1 MMKFLLI
8 PGNNSL
14 SHLAKCLAL
23 EAELTGRGHGVLIAV
38 AQKHA
43 WFLERLGKAHAVL
56 PDIQEADDGPAP
68 AWEWFRCIERIQS
81 CIRAEIDLIESYRPD
96 RVLGVFRFTTKAA
109 AEALGIAYDAL
120 VCGCMLTDHGE
131 VLGFAPDDC
140 GAGLQVEYLDN
151 FFRFAGRKISRAAAC
166 FGVAPVEDARNLL
179 EGRRTFLWDF
189 PEFMPLPPQPHRYHI
204 GPLRWDQWPGSA
216 PDGGLPID
224 ERRPLALISFGTCC
238 ASQPAA
244 QKLVDCLMDQGY
256 QVLMAAGGQADLMHV
271 SAANGRLTIWPF
283 APLKALIAQAALVV
297 SHGGQMTLFEALEQ
311 GVPVAVMPFQP
322 EQAHNGVCLERL
334 GCGRRL
340 IPAVAY
346 KGDSQ
351 VYVGALAALDRT
363 RINET
368 IQALTLHPDTP
379 SRLARAKAMLGNY
392 PGAGRLADLLEQP

>member
-14 SHLAKCLAL
+14 SHVAKCLAL

-43 WFLERLGKAHAVL
+43 AFLERLGKVHAVL

-68 AWEWFRCIERIQS
+68 AWEWFRCLERIQT
-81 CIRAEIDLIESYRPD
+81 CIRAEIDLIKSYRPD
-96 RVLGVFRFTTKAA
+96 RVLGVFRFTTKMA
-109 AEALGIAYDAL
+109 AETLGIAYDAL
-120 VCGCMLTDHGE
+120 ACGCMLPDHRE
-131 VLGFAPDDC
+131 VLGFAPNDP
-140 GAGLQVEYLDN
+140 GAARQAEYLDN
-151 FFRFAGRKISRAAAC
+151 FFHFAGRKLSRAATY
-166 FGVAPVEDARNLL
+166 FGVAPVADARELL

-189 PEFMPLPPQPHRYHI
+189 PEFMPLPYQSHRHHV
-204 GPLRWDQWPGSA
+204 GPLRWDRWPGTA
-216 PDGGLPID
+216 PVDPPRID
-224 ERRPLALISFGTCC
+224 PRRPLALISFGTCC
-238 ASQPAA
+238 ASRPAA

-256 QVLMAAGGQADLMHV
+256 QVLMAAGGQADLMQV

-351 VYVGALAALDRT
+351 VYMDALAAREPTQLM
-363 RINET
+363 ET
-368 IQALTLHPDTP
+368 IQGLIHHPDTP
-379 SRLARAKAMLGNY
+379 SHLARTRLMLGNY
-392 PGAGRLADLLEQP
+392 SGAARLAELLEQP